1 MDIDSFVES
10 LWLRALDLTSKDFK
24 SERAYST
31 GKANYEKLAKQ
42 ALQSYIDT
50 KIIEARKGELYEIHE
65 YFKAVKF
72 DKDTAVK
79 LSYYLKKRMAEL
91 KALNHRKDEDD

>member
-24 SERAYST
+24 SEKAYLT
-31 GKANYEKLAKQ
+31 GKANYEKLARQ

-50 KIIEARKGELYEIHE
+50 KVIEGRKKTASDIFNLAHQYASEDKTMKGAEELRSYHYYNAIAKIGE
-65 YFKAVKF
+65 F
-72 DKDTAVK
+72 DG
-79 LSYYLKKRMAEL
+79 R
-91 KALNHRKDEDD
+91 